1 MANFEFSIIAS
12 GLDPEADDFED
23 RFYEAGCD
31 DATIGFQKG
40 AIVLDFDREARTLI
54 SAMVSAIRDVRR
66 AGAQVNHIEPDYLV
80 NANEIAARSNY
91 SKAAV
96 SLYAKGERGSE
107 FPAPVARVTT
117 ESPLWDWVE
126 VAHWLYIRNKIDRF
140 TAVSARVTKVVSE
153 AISKTPTRGKSTS
166 PKRVRRV
173 RKKLDSDKNLAA

>member
-1 MANFEFSIIAS
+1 MTNFEFSIIAS

-66 AGAQVNHIEPDYLV
+66 AGAQVNHVEPDYLV
-80 NANEIAARSNY
+80 NANEIGRRSGH

-96 SLYAKGERGSE
+96 SL
-107 FPAPVARVTT
+107 
-117 ESPLWDWVE
+117 
-126 VAHWLYIRNKIDRF
+126 
-140 TAVSARVTKVVSE
+140 
-153 AISKTPTRGKSTS
+153 
-166 PKRVRRV
+166 V
-173 RKKLDSDKNLAA
+173 RKG